1 MVCQAVRRLLAGGP
15 AGMLDCLERCLGPE
29 RLVLVMLWMDVKA
42 EMPTQSGTRLG
53 HKQRGSMMV
62 PPVMRSTMTTQHARR
77 HGGVR
82 CLNAMRGTGVRQGRP
97 AGAESPFDKPQRYSH
112 PQDDGQWLWHP
123 SSPLAPE
130 NTHTY
135 APPASPPLLPP
146 TPLRRDACPAP
157 SSQLPACAV
166 VWHSSKQRQHQ
177 AYQGRRLAA
186 LHAATW
192 PDADAPIRLAINPI
206 TLGHEPFRSVQGAEN
221 RIHQLCVLSLRR
233 IMSTYPAI
241 PTQG

>member
-82 CLNAMRGTGVRQGRP
+82 CLNAMREIGR
-97 AGAESPFDKPQRYSH
+97 AH
-112 PQDDGQWLWHP
+112 
-123 SSPLAPE
+123 
-130 NTHTY
+130 
-135 APPASPPLLPP
+135 
-146 TPLRRDACPAP
+146 
-157 SSQLPACAV
+157 V
-166 VWHSSKQRQHQ
+166 
-177 AYQGRRLAA
+177 
-186 LHAATW
+186 
-192 PDADAPIRLAINPI
+192 
-206 TLGHEPFRSVQGAEN
+206 
-221 RIHQLCVLSLRR
+221 
-233 IMSTYPAI
+233 
-241 PTQG
+241 